1 MNYVYVT
8 CPYCMLQIPVE
19 FDPPTRDDIT
29 IEGTRNVLDKPRVI
43 VTFSKKWIV
52 VHHCVVPQGVKN
64 EN

>member
-1 MNYVYVT
+1 
-8 CPYCMLQIPVE
+8 MLQIPVE